1 MKCVKRQT
9 TKEILVASFQE
20 LVSKKPV
27 DKITIQ
33 DIADES
39 GYSPATFYRHFSDK
53 FDLIAWDYSQ
63 HSRNIMEQG
72 EDWKSGLKEGL
83 VYLYNLKKYMRNL
96 LLHTSGMDS
105 FISYMAYTWIELLSD
120 EVSKRQDLDQS
131 LKAII
136 KIYAY
141 GSVALICEWLL
152 DEEKISIDQLLDD
165 MILALPERLKVL
177 LL

>member
-1 MKCVKRQT
+1 MKRQT
-9 TKEILVASFQE
+9 TKDILVASFQE
-20 LVSKKPV
+20 LALKKPI

-33 DIADES
+33 DIANES
-39 GYSPATFYRHFSDK
+39 GYSPATFYRHFRDK

-63 HSRNIMEQG
+63 HTKNIMNQG
-72 EDWKSGLKEGL
+72 KDWKASMKEG
-83 VYLYNLKKYMRNL
+83 YLYLNDQKKYMRNL
-96 LLHTSGMDS
+96 LLHTSGLDS
-105 FISYMAYTWIELLSD
+105 FIRYMAYTSVELITD
-120 EVSKRQDLDQS
+120 RIFIKEELDQN

-141 GSVALICEWLL
+141 GSVALTCDWLL
-152 DEEKISIDQLLDD
+152 DEEKMDIDQVVDI